1 MTEAR
6 ELLLDLV
13 DQETI
18 DARDALIM
26 CLKWMSEAQVNEML
40 VANELGTEDAN

>member
-13 DQETI
+13 DQGAI

-40 VANELGTEDAN
+40 VANELETSND